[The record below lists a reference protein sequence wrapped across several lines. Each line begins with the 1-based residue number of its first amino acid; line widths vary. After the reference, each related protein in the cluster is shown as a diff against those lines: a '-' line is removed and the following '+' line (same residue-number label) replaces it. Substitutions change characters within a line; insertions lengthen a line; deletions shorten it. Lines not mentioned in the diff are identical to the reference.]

1 MSRNTKESMYPIIR
15 NWEGSDMSKSNFCD
29 LHGINIGTFIYWE
42 RKYAEE
48 NVEPEVAENFVSLR
62 ISGPDPM
69 TSERKVV
76 IKYANGIQIS
86 VGRELSEPFV
96 ASVLEILS

>member
-1 MSRNTKESMYPIIR
+1 MRKCS
-15 NWEGSDMSKSNFCD
+15 FCD
-29 LHGINIGTFIYWE
+29 IHGIAIGTFIYWE
-42 RKYAEE
+42 RKYAKESM
-48 NVEPEVAENFVSLR
+48 EPEVAENFVSLR
-62 ISGPDPM
+62 LAGPDSM

-76 IKYANGIQIS
+76 IEYPNGVRIS